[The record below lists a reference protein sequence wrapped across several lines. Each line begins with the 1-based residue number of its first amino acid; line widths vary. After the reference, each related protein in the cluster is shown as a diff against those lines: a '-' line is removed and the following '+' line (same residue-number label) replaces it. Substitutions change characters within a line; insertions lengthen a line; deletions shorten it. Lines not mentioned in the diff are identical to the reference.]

1 MTRIQNDLKKIAQ
14 NREKDRKL
22 QEEKELDLEPDEKS
36 KLRDL
41 MSKTD
46 KYQQEEINL
55 KEKERKLLVKI
66 QKVVMS

>member
-1 MTRIQNDLKKIAQ
+1 MKKIAQ

-46 KYQQEEINL
+46 KY
-55 KEKERKLLVKI
+55 
-66 QKVVMS
+66 